1 MTAKYGQPPVR
12 CLQRDDRTSAQPA
25 RSADRPVTESAAR
38 GANRAIARQP
48 LTTAA
53 QATPTALCLH
63 APRPG
68 TVRRPMRADKRP
80 SGLHR
85 ECKPARKTTFIFQRL
100 SVALQRGTGTEAGGM
115 TRVTSHP
122 PWRGSLFHVIVTRVT

>member
-1 MTAKYGQPPVR
+1 MTAKYGQSPVR
-12 CLQRDDRTSAQPA
+12 RLQRDDRTSAQPA
-25 RSADRPVTESAAR
+25 RSADRAVTESAAR

-68 TVRRPMRADKRP
+68 TVRADTRP

-85 ECKPARKTTFIFQRL
+85 ECKLARKTTFLFQRL
-100 SVALQRGTGTEAGGM
+100 SVALQRGTGTDLGGDL

-122 PWRGSLFHVIVTRVT
+122 PWRGSLFHVIITRVT